1 MKTDKMAPLEKMN
14 PQTGKF
20 EKVYELTEDAIRILN
35 IFDAEQRIMERIFQI
50 QDWRYGLK
58 GVQHIEYD

>member
-1 MKTDKMAPLEKMN
+1 MAPLEKLN

-58 GVQHIEYD
+58 GVEHIEYD

>member
-1 MKTDKMAPLEKMN
+1 MAPLEKMN

-58 GVQHIEYD
+58 GVEHIEYD

>member
-1 MKTDKMAPLEKMN
+1 MAPLEKMN

>member
-1 MKTDKMAPLEKMN
+1 MKSDKMPQLEKMN
-14 PQTGKF
+14 PETGKF
-20 EKVYELTEDAIRILN
+20 GKVVELSEDAIRIMN
-35 IFDAEQRIMERIFQI
+35 IFDAEQKIMERIFQI

>member
-58 GVQHIEYD
+58 GVEHIEYD